1 MSMLCFFNFDAKRLS
16 FKKLNDLSNE
26 IIKNALLN
34 GFAAFFNDSFLDE
47 IKIRENL
54 STTILLS
61 DSFLYRNSD
70 DLLDVTDFVYDTELT
85 LKNKFIR
92 KYDFLLQFA
101 DIIFK
106 YDINK
111 LDFYVLTQGYE
122 NYTFIQAQKSC
133 ATEAL
138 LDIFLSQVFKTGF
151 TFPDLKI
158 QIEK

>member
-26 IIKNALLN
+26 IIKSALLN

-70 DLLDVTDFVYDTELT
+70 DLLDVTDFV
-85 LKNKFIR
+85 
-92 KYDFLLQFA
+92 
-101 DIIFK
+101 
-106 YDINK
+106 
-111 LDFYVLTQGYE
+111 
-122 NYTFIQAQKSC
+122 
-133 ATEAL
+133 
-138 LDIFLSQVFKTGF
+138 
-151 TFPDLKI
+151 
-158 QIEK
+158 